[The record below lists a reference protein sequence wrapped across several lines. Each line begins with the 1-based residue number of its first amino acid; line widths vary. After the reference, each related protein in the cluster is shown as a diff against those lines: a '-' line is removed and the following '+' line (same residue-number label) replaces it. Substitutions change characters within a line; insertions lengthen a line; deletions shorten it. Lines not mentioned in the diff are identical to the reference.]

1 MDERVQTVQ
10 IEQQKKIIMTCVESV
25 DSFSTQ
31 QISLTVEGGK
41 AVITGE
47 PLKIVNF
54 SKSNGNFAAEGKIT
68 GLKYL
73 GKRDKIT
80 KRLFR

>member
-47 PLKIVNF
+47 TLKIVNF

>member
-1 MDERVQTVQ
+1 MDEKLQTVF
-10 IEQQKKIIMTCVESV
+10 IEQQKKITMTNVESV

-31 QISLTVEGGK
+31 QITLTVEGGR
-41 AVITGE
+41 AIIAGDS
-47 PLKIVNF
+47 LKIVNF
-54 SKSNGNFAAEGKIT
+54 SKTNGNFAAEGKIT

-73 GKRDKIT
+73 GKRDKLA

>member
-10 IEQQKKIIMTCVESV
+10 IEQRKKIIMTCVESV

-47 PLKIVNF
+47 TLKIVNF

>member
-47 PLKIVNF
+47 TLKIVNF
-54 SKSNGNFAAEGKIT
+54 SKSNGNFAEEGKIT

>member
-1 MDERVQTVQ
+1 
-10 IEQQKKIIMTCVESV
+10 MTCVESV

-47 PLKIVNF
+47 TLKIVNF

-80 KRLFR
+80 KRMFR